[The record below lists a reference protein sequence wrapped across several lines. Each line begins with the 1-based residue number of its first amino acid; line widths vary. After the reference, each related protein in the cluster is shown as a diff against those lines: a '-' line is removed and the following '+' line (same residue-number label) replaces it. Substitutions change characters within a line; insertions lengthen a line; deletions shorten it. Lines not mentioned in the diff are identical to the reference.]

1 METVKF
7 PGIGKSH
14 EILSRAWKNS
24 DRFFQ
29 GSEFSPWEF
38 PGYNLRE
45 QGWKIFF
52 EKVVDELKGVLY
64 SVATF
69 VTYTLR
75 CLQKLGG
82 GEEKSESNLLVRER
96 TLE

>member
-1 METVKF
+1 VE
-7 PGIGKSH
+7 
-14 EILSRAWKNS
+14 N
-24 DRFFQ
+24 
-29 GSEFSPWEF
+29 
-38 PGYNLRE
+38 
-45 QGWKIFF
+45 FF

-82 GEEKSESNLLVRER
+82 GEEKSESQFAC
-96 TLE
+96 T

>member
-1 METVKF
+1 VE
-7 PGIGKSH
+7 
-14 EILSRAWKNS
+14 N
-24 DRFFQ
+24 
-29 GSEFSPWEF
+29 
-38 PGYNLRE
+38 
-45 QGWKIFF
+45 FF

-75 CLQKLGG
+75 CLQNLAAAKRRANH
-82 GEEKSESNLLVRER
+82 NLLVRER